1 MRLSDGTNGSRY
13 VVENIDLN
21 LSVKRRLQIL
31 GMTHGAVIHI
41 LNQKKSGPMIIKVRG
56 TRFALGRG
64 FCKGISV
71 KEFTNGGVSK

>member
-1 MRLSDGTNGSRY
+1 MRLSDGINGNKYIVQSI
-13 VVENIDLN
+13 ELA
-21 LSVKRRLQIL
+21 LSVKRRLEIL

-64 FCKGISV
+64 FCRGISV
-71 KEFTNGGVSK
+71 KEVDSI